1 MGNAPGTILTIYVHS
16 FTETSCRLF
25 AVKQLPIHCMMMAY
39 SDEIPAK
46 LEGDEE
52 NQFLCLTIL
61 GYRKPGL
68 SEEEYRKHMTKI
80 TGPMTQDLMVK
91 YGVKRWTM
99 VLSLIS

>member
-1 MGNAPGTILTIYVHS
+1 
-16 FTETSCRLF
+16 
-25 AVKQLPIHCMMMAY
+25 MMMAY